1 LSRSELAVYA
11 VCAAVVLVLGWRAL
25 GSDSGGSQP
34 QAVKPPA
41 TVKPSSAGAASLRVY
56 VVGEV
61 EQPGVYRLPATA
73 RVEDAVSSAGGA
85 TGKADLAAINL
96 ASKVADGQQII
107 VPKHGQQAAVVG
119 GGTTGGGGSALS
131 PGAQI
136 DLNNATMEQLD
147 TLDGVG
153 PATAKKILEY
163 RAQHGPFGSVNDLAK
178 IPGIGPKKLA
188 AMKPRLR
195 V

>member
-1 LSRSELAVYA
+1 M
-11 VCAAVVLVLGWRAL
+11 LGWRAL
-25 GSDSGGSQP
+25 GKENGSEAQPVAVPSTVRSTGAVAGG
-34 QAVKPPA
+34 
-41 TVKPSSAGAASLRVY
+41 LRVY

-61 EQPGVYRLPATA
+61 RQPGVYRLPATA

-85 TGKADLAAINL
+85 TARADLAAINL

-119 GGTTGGGGSALS
+119 GASAGGTAGAVA

-136 DLNNATMEQLD
+136 DLNNATTEQLD

-163 RAQHGPFGSVNDLAK
+163 RAQHGPFRSVNDLAR

>member
-1 LSRSELAVYA
+1 VKAP
-11 VCAAVVLVLGWRAL
+11 AVVR
-25 GSDSGGSQP
+25 
-34 QAVKPPA
+34 PA
-41 TVKPSSAGAASLRVY
+41 ASSSAGLRVY
-56 VVGEV
+56 VVGQV
-61 EQPGVYRLPATA
+61 KAPGVYRLPTTA
-73 RVEDAVSSAGGA
+73 RVEDAVASAGGA
-85 TGKADLAAINL
+85 TSKADLAAINL
-96 ASKVADGQQII
+96 ASKVVDGQQII

-119 GGTTGGGGSALS
+119 GGPSAGGGAAAS
-131 PGAQI
+131 PDAQI
-136 DLNNATMEQLD
+136 DLNNATTEQLD

-163 RAQHGPFGSVNDLAK
+163 RAQHGPFRSVSDLAR

>member
-1 LSRSELAVYA
+1 M
-11 VCAAVVLVLGWRAL
+11 GWRAL
-25 GSDSGGSQP
+25 GADQGAQP
-34 QAVKPPA
+34 QAVKPQL
-41 TVKPSSAGAASLRVY
+41 KLRSASASGGAALRVY
-56 VVGEV
+56 VVGAV
-61 EQPGVYRLPATA
+61 KKPGVYRLPSTA

-85 TGKADLAAINL
+85 TAHADLAAINL
-96 ASKVADGQQII
+96 ASKVADGQQVI
-107 VPKHGQQAAVVG
+107 VPKHGQQAGVVG
-119 GGTTGGGGSALS
+119 AAAAPGAPGTAMT

-136 DLNNATMEQLD
+136 DLNNATTEQLD

-163 RAQHGPFGSVNDLAK
+163 RAQHGPFRSVSDLAR

>member
-1 LSRSELAVYA
+1 MAIYA

-25 GSDSGGSQP
+25 GKDSAGSQP
-34 QAVKPPA
+34 QAVKAPA
-41 TVKPSSAGAASLRVY
+41 VVRPAASTASAALRIY

-61 EQPGVYRLPATA
+61 KQPGVYRLPATA

-85 TGKADLAAINL
+85 TVKADLAAINL
-96 ASKVADGQQII
+96 ASKVTDGQQII

-119 GGTTGGGGSALS
+119 GGGAVGGGASAAS
-131 PGAQI
+131 PDAQI
-136 DLNNATMEQLD
+136 DLNNATTEQLD

-163 RAQHGPFGSVNDLAK
+163 RAQHGPFKSVSDLAR

>member
-1 LSRSELAVYA
+1 M
-11 VCAAVVLVLGWRAL
+11 VLVLGWRAL
-25 GSDSGGSQP
+25 GKDDAVSQP
-34 QAVKPPA
+34 QAVKAPSTVRSA
-41 TVKPSSAGAASLRVY
+41 TSTAAALRVY

-61 EQPGVYRLPATA
+61 KQPGVYRLPATA

-85 TGKADLAAINL
+85 TVKADLAAINL

-119 GGTTGGGGSALS
+119 GGAAAGGAAATS
-131 PGAQI
+131 PDGQI
-136 DLNNATMEQLD
+136 DLNNATTEQLD

-163 RAQHGPFGSVNDLAK
+163 RAQHGPFKSVSELAQ

>member
-1 LSRSELAVYA
+1 M
-11 VCAAVVLVLGWRAL
+11 LGWRAL
-25 GSDSGGSQP
+25 GQDKAGSQP
-34 QAVKPPA
+34 QPVKVAPAVRGSG
-41 TVKPSSAGAASLRVY
+41 SSAGALRVY

-61 EQPGVYRLPATA
+61 ERPGVYRLPASA

-85 TGKADLAAINL
+85 TARADLAAINL

-119 GGTTGGGGSALS
+119 GGPVPGGAAGSAP
-131 PGAQI
+131 PGGQI
-136 DLNNATMEQLD
+136 DLNNATIEQLD

-153 PATAKKILEY
+153 PATARKILEY
-163 RAQHGPFGSVNDLAK
+163 RAQHGPFRSVNDLAR